1 MPLFFSPNFTSL
13 CSAKS
18 LQDLNTI
25 VMKMEKDSTKA
36 EKILQIVCIYESNL
50 FGNGIRI
57 KIARLNHSCHPN
69 ATDIKRN
76 YELRAISDIEP
87 GEEIAI
93 NYRCGI
99 LVVGMRRKEIRQKI
113 RSSSQHVF
121 TNFSSTIYEFFY
133 QIFCNIY
140 LNSQMLTTDQY

>member
-1 MPLFFSPNFTSL
+1 
-13 CSAKS
+13 
-18 LQDLNTI
+18 
-25 VMKMEKDSTKA
+25 MKMEKDATKA

-57 KIARLNHSCHPN
+57 RIARLNHSCHPN

-113 RSSSQHVF
+113 RSSTLYVF
-121 TNFSSTIYEFFY
+121 TNFPITNLRICYKILLFDISFDFLKCSKLRKKAFFE
-133 QIFCNIY
+133 Q
-140 LNSQMLTTDQY
+140 

>member
-1 MPLFFSPNFTSL
+1 
-13 CSAKS
+13 
-18 LQDLNTI
+18 
-25 VMKMEKDSTKA
+25 MKMEKDSTKA

-121 TNFSSTIYEFFY
+121 TNFSTKYFVIFILILKYSQLTNTEF
-133 QIFCNIY
+133 
-140 LNSQMLTTDQY
+140 LTENLGEKISDNM

>member
-1 MPLFFSPNFTSL
+1 
-13 CSAKS
+13 
-18 LQDLNTI
+18 
-25 VMKMEKDSTKA
+25 MKMEKDSTKA
-36 EKILQIVCIYESNL
+36 EKILQIVSIYESNL

-121 TNFSSTIYEFFY
+121 TNFPITNLRICYKKILFDISFDFLKCSKLRKKAFFE
-133 QIFCNIY
+133 Q
-140 LNSQMLTTDQY
+140 

>member
-1 MPLFFSPNFTSL
+1 
-13 CSAKS
+13 
-18 LQDLNTI
+18 
-25 VMKMEKDSTKA
+25 MKMEKDSTKA

-76 YELRAISDIEP
+76 YELRAISDIGP

-113 RSSSQHVF
+113 RSSTQHVF
-121 TNFSSTIYEFFY
+121 TNFPIMNLRFFSTKYFVIFILILKYSQLTNTEF
-133 QIFCNIY
+133 
-140 LNSQMLTTDQY
+140 LTENLGEKISDNM

>member
-1 MPLFFSPNFTSL
+1 M
-13 CSAKS
+13 
-18 LQDLNTI
+18 QDLNTI
-25 VMKMEKDSTKA
+25 VMKMEKDSNKA

-76 YELRAISDIEP
+76 CELRAISDIEP

-113 RSSSQHVF
+113 RSSSQHV
-121 TNFSSTIYEFFY
+121 STIFFHINL
-133 QIFCNIY
+133 IFSNAQ
-140 LNSQMLTTDQY
+140 N

>member
-1 MPLFFSPNFTSL
+1 
-13 CSAKS
+13 
-18 LQDLNTI
+18 
-25 VMKMEKDSTKA
+25 MEKDSNKA
-36 EKILQIVCIYESNL
+36 EKILQIVSIYESNL

-113 RSSSQHVF
+113 RSSSRHIF
-121 TNFSSTIYEFFY
+121 TNFTNTNLCILSTKYYVFLKRAGSS
-133 QIFCNIY
+133 
-140 LNSQMLTTDQY
+140 